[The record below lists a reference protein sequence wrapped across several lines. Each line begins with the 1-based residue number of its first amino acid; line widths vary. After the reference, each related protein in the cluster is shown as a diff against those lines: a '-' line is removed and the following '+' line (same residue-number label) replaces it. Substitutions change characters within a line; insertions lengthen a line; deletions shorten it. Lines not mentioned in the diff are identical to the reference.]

1 MLTVKNVVPRG
12 LLQSEA
18 SRFLPQWKQPPSRG
32 TWRQGMATRTVRLT
46 KEGFERLQANLKQE
60 YVRLE
65 EATRILRELTG
76 SSDDYDDSGLEEAK
90 QEKGRIENRIDDL
103 EDQLARAEII
113 HNTDRSMVE
122 LGDVVVLEDTGAKVE
137 MRVQVVSPIEAGV
150 LEGDIPK
157 VSDESPLGKALIGR
171 SVGES
176 FDLVMASSKKRY
188 KILKLG

>member
-1 MLTVKNVVPRG
+1 
-12 LLQSEA
+12 
-18 SRFLPQWKQPPSRG
+18 
-32 TWRQGMATRTVRLT
+32 MATRTVRLT
-46 KEGFERLQANLKQE
+46 QEGYERLKATLAQE

-113 HNTDRSMVE
+113 HNTDHGRVE
-122 LGDVVVLEDTGAKVE
+122 LGDRVLLRDEATKTE

-150 LEGDIPK
+150 LEGDVPK
-157 VSDESPLGKALIGR
+157 VSDESPLGRAIIGR
-171 SVGES
+171 NVGETAE
-176 FDLVMASSKKRY
+176 VTIGTNAKRY
-188 KILKLG
+188 TIVEVNEPQVA

>member
-1 MLTVKNVVPRG
+1 MP
-12 LLQSEA
+12 
-18 SRFLPQWKQPPSRG
+18 
-32 TWRQGMATRTVRLT
+32 TRIVRLT
-46 KEGFERLQANLKQE
+46 QEGYDRLQANLAQE

-113 HNTDRSMVE
+113 TTSEVGRVD
-122 LGDVVVLEDTGAKVE
+122 LGDVVALRDEASGAE

-150 LEGDIPK
+150 LEGAVPK
-157 VSDESPLGKALIGR
+157 VSDESPLGRALLGRRVGDAVKVVIGAKER
-171 SVGES
+171 RYTINAVG
-176 FDLVMASSKKRY
+176 
-188 KILKLG
+188 

>member
-1 MLTVKNVVPRG
+1 
-12 LLQSEA
+12 
-18 SRFLPQWKQPPSRG
+18 
-32 TWRQGMATRTVRLT
+32 MATRTVRLT
-46 KEGFERLQANLKQE
+46 QEGYDRLKATLAQE

-113 HNTDRSMVE
+113 VNTDHGRVE
-122 LGDVVVLEDTGAKVE
+122 LGDRVTLRDDSGNE

-150 LEGDIPK
+150 LEGDVPK
-157 VSDESPLGKALIGR
+157 VSDESPLGRAIIGR
-171 SVGES
+171 QVGETAQ
-176 FDLVMASSKKRY
+176 VNVGAKAKRY
-188 KILKLG
+188 TIVDVLEPQGV